1 MKFKTTQKFNLQ
13 TIFFYFDMCKKSRD
27 ETLLVL
33 NFVILT

>member
-13 TIFFYFDMCKKSRD
+13 KIFFFFGMCKKSRD
-27 ETLLVL
+27 EILFVL